1 MTMPI
6 ADLIKIP
13 TVQAFLADGSVMTV
27 FEAILE
33 KFALPKQRAEEL
45 LDATDAVLDGNLEL
59 KDMPALFA
67 QAFGIEEERSRR
79 VTCDVVGFRLLPLEE
94 YVPNVVQQLND
105 WGADMNKY
113 PKSRVGKLRMSAE
126 TLASQLDERLGL
138 DFSEVL
144 VKRCAFLLSAYW
156 FGEKTK
162 ESTLTFFSRAT
173 TIGGLGLTPAQSQ
186 DLVAA
191 IDDQRAMV
199 DLEKTIDGVTPKT
212 VNSGEEVVAE
222 IEKMVEAEEAEHA
235 IEILPSHEIT
245 SEIPI
250 INKPQATPYTPRPAS
265 PSDPLPTA
273 EAKSAARQLAR
284 DVIPVNASMEEITQ
298 HVAESVRSVINANR
312 IPQEIFAELVRKA
325 LRGVR
330 SLTQTHDVLAR
341 DFKLAGA
348 DLDTVNVAI
357 EAGYEAMH
365 SKAASEPVA
374 NGSQLRSSV
383 TQSFP
388 LRQGFDGQAEGQGGG
403 APKPASDELLDRRFA
418 SITKN
423 ASAEHAEEVM
433 PGARVSL
440 ARTVAEER
448 AQQVSAIDP
457 EKLVQAQIASR
468 PTPVAP
474 MLTVGSVSPRKTDRV
489 LTDIQP
495 VRRLVGPVDELANM
509 TPAEFRRLSTTPAD
523 AVQKIEDILSTLE
536 HQSYEDRV
544 KGIQAWRQSPMNQL
558 YVAMT
563 NAALMDGGG
572 MAEVAAKRRSAGEE
586 SLSPAEIRALSNLNE
601 RLRF

>member
-1 MTMPI
+1 MSGSIVFIVTMPI

-33 KFALPKQRAEEL
+33 KFALPTERAEEL

-67 QAFGIEEERSRR
+67 QAFGVEEERSRR
-79 VTCDVVGFRLLPLEE
+79 LTCDVVGFRLLPLEE

-105 WGADMNKY
+105 WGADMSKY

-126 TLASQLDERLGL
+126 TLAAQLDERLGL

-173 TIGGLGLTPAQSQ
+173 TIGGLGLTPQQSQ

-191 IDDQRAMV
+191 IDDERVMV
-199 DLEKTIDGVTPKT
+199 DLEKMLDGVAPKT
-212 VNSGEEVVAE
+212 VNSGEEAAAE
-222 IEKMVEAEEAEHA
+222 VEKMIEAEEVERAEAAPIAASPSLTSA
-235 IEILPSHEIT
+235 IEISPSHEIT
-245 SEIPI
+245 AEIPI
-250 INKPQATPYTPRPAS
+250 VNKPASITPVAATIPEP
-265 PSDPLPTA
+265 DA
-273 EAKSAARQLAR
+273 EARSAARQLAR

-298 HVAESVRSVINANR
+298 HVAESVRPIINANR

-341 DFKLAGA
+341 DFKLDGT
-348 DLDTVNVAI
+348 DLDSVNVAI

-365 SKAASEPVA
+365 AKAASEPIV
-374 NGSQLRSSV
+374 NEELKTS
-383 TQSFP
+383 
-388 LRQGFDGQAEGQGGG
+388 
-403 APKPASDELLDRRFA
+403 KPPSDELLDQRFA
-418 SITKN
+418 SITKS
-423 ASAEHAEEVM
+423 ASAEHGEEIM

-440 ARTVAEER
+440 ARTATEER
-448 AQQVSAIDP
+448 AQQIAAIP
-457 EKLVQAQIASR
+457 QEKLVEAQIASR
-468 PTPVAP
+468 PAPAAP
-474 MLTVGSVSPRKTDRV
+474 MLTVGSVSPKQADRV

-495 VRRLVGPVDELANM
+495 VRRLVGPVDELGNM

-563 NAALMDGGG
+563 NAALIDGGG

-586 SLSPAEIRALSNLNE
+586 SLSPAEIRALSALNE

>member
-1 MTMPI
+1 MPI

-13 TVQAFLADGSVMTV
+13 TVHAFLADGSVMTV

-33 KFALPKQRAEEL
+33 KFALPAERAEEL
-45 LDATDAVLDGNLEL
+45 LDATDAVLDEKLEL

-67 QAFGIEEERSRR
+67 QAFGVEPERSVRL
-79 VTCDVVGFRLLPLEE
+79 TCDVVGFRLLPLEE
-94 YVPNVVQQLND
+94 YVPNVAQQLKD

-113 PKSRVGKLRMSAE
+113 PKSRVGKLKMSAE
-126 TLASQLDERLGL
+126 TLAAQLDEKLGL

-144 VKRCAFLLSAYW
+144 VKRCAFLLNAYW

-173 TIGGLGLTPAQSQ
+173 TIGGLGMTPQQAQ
-186 DLVAA
+186 DLVNA
-191 IDDQRAMV
+191 IDDERVMV
-199 DLEKTIDGVTPKT
+199 ELEKMIDGVAPRT
-212 VNSGEEVVAE
+212 VNSGEEAVAE
-222 IEKMVEAEEAEHA
+222 IEKMTEEEEKTRDARRETRE
-235 IEILPSHEIT
+235 IELSPSHEIT

-250 INKPQATPYTPRPAS
+250 VNRPVPSVAS
-265 PSDPLPTA
+265 SEPVPEPDA
-273 EAKSAARQLAR
+273 EAKTAARQLAR

-298 HVAESVRSVINANR
+298 HVTESVKSVINANR

-341 DFKLAGA
+341 DFKLEGA
-348 DLDTVNVAI
+348 DLDAVNVAI

-365 SKAASEPVA
+365 KASLAEEATDRSNTTNTTNVA
-374 NGSQLRSSV
+374 
-383 TQSFP
+383 P
-388 LRQGFDGQAEGQGGG
+388 PD
-403 APKPASDELLDRRFA
+403 PLLDQRFA
-418 SITKN
+418 SLTKD
-423 ASAEHAEEVM
+423 ASTEHAEETL

-440 ARTVAEER
+440 ARSAEEER
-448 AQQVSAIDP
+448 AQQIAAIP
-457 EKLVQAQIASR
+457 QEKLVEAQIASR

-474 MLTVGSVSPRKTDRV
+474 MLTVGSVSPKKTDRV

-523 AVQKIEDILSTLE
+523 AVQKIEDILATLE
-536 HQSYEDRV
+536 RQNYEDRV

-558 YVAMT
+558 YVSMT
-563 NAALMDGGG
+563 TAALMDGSGV
-572 MAEVAAKRRSAGEE
+572 AEVAAKRRSAGEE
-586 SLSPAEIRALSNLNE
+586 SLSPAEIRALSALNE